1 MGECTAEDKRLCY
14 VPMPSLGHE
23 LGILFGFIGTCSM
36 VDNLG
41 GPRLSLCRSS
51 RADNVTALMLVCM
64 LAYGFAWQ
72 IGNRRSL
79 RKEEERIAA
88 LRASGHLRDEKS
100 STESGVAANRA

>member
-23 LGILFGFIGTCSM
+23 LGILFGFI
-36 VDNLG
+36 
-41 GPRLSLCRSS
+41 
-51 RADNVTALMLVCM
+51 ALMLVCM

-72 IGNRRSL
+72 IGNKRSL

-88 LRASGHLRDEKS
+88 LRASGHLKDEKS
-100 STESGVAANRA
+100 SAESGVAGPRP